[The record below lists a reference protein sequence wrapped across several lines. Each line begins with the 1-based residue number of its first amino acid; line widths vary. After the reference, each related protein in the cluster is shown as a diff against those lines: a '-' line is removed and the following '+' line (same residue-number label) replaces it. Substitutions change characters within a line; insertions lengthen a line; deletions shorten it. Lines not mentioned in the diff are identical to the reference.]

1 MTQSPDVLTSFSNAF
16 ADSVESAAASVVQ
29 VRGARVVASGLVYA
43 PDTVATMASVVGRE
57 DGLHVRRGDGT
68 TLDAELAGWDPTTG
82 LAVLHVAGLG
92 GTPIAPST
100 VVPRVGHL
108 VLAVGRSWSNA
119 VSASAGIVSVI
130 GGPLPHGRRRAIEQV
145 IRTTA
150 PMHDGFAGGALIDTA
165 GGLIGIATSLRIRG
179 TAVAIPVP
187 VAWKAVSTIVEHGH
201 AKRGYLGIVGQ
212 PVRLPDTQRAEHRER
227 GLLIAGIASGG
238 PADKAGV
245 LVGDIVFALD
255 EHPIESPEDLLD
267 LLAVTRVGAQ
277 ATLRMLRGGTPVEI
291 PITIGERPKD

>member
-29 VRGARVVASGLVYA
+29 VRGARVAASGLVYA

-57 DGLHVRRGDGT
+57 DGLHVRRGDGA
-68 TLDAELAGWDPTTG
+68 TLDAELTGWDPTTG

-92 GTPIAPST
+92 GAPIAPST
-100 VVPRVGHL
+100 GVPRVGHL
-108 VLAVGRSWSNA
+108 VLAIGRSWSNA
-119 VSASAGIVSVI
+119 VSASAGIISVI

-150 PMHDGFAGGALIDTA
+150 PMHEGFAGGALIDITGA
-165 GGLIGIATSLRIRG
+165 LIGIATSLRIRG

-212 PVRLPDTQRAEHRER
+212 PVRLADTQRAEHRER
-227 GLLIAGIASGG
+227 GLLIAGIASAG

-267 LLAVTRVGAQ
+267 LLAVTRVGSQ
-277 ATLRMLRGGTPVEI
+277 ATLRMLRGGAPVEI
-291 PITIGERPKD
+291 PITIGERPRD

>member
-165 GGLIGIATSLRIRG
+165 GGLIGIATSLRIRDG
-179 TAVAIPVP
+179 RGHSRPRR
-187 VAWKAVSTIVEHGH
+187 VEGGLHDCRTWPRQ
-201 AKRGYLGIVGQ
+201 A
-212 PVRLPDTQRAEHRER
+212 RLPRHRRPTCTAAGHTARRKPRAR
-227 GLLIAGIASGG
+227 S
-238 PADKAGV
+238 
-245 LVGDIVFALD
+245 LD
-255 EHPIESPEDLLD
+255 CRD
-267 LLAVTRVGAQ
+267 RVG
-277 ATLRMLRGGTPVEI
+277 
-291 PITIGERPKD
+291 RPRR